1 MLLHMQLLRVFHDR
15 LISEEDKTI
24 FKGKVEELVQAR
36 WVHRRCVEAQLDIKC
51 TSTGRCLGCSSL
63 AGQSGSG

>member
-1 MLLHMQLLRVFHDR
+1 MQLLRVFHDR

-36 WVHRRCVEAQLDIKC
+36 CVC
-51 TSTGRCLGCSSL
+51 TDVV
-63 AGQSGSG
+63 